1 MTEILDRE
9 GCEFRTSPRRP
20 LRLELLN
27 DVIYGF
33 TLDGFV
39 LRRGSFPREVLRRRE
54 ALVELLENVEVVAL
68 RQIRAEFLAEISD
81 LNRGGVGHDAPLEE
95 CGRGFVVC
103 QGHVGLELAPLEI
116 PGPLDCRR
124 GSGEIFGFGRQRGNV
139 VLELFD
145 LRREPGFDLLGGV
158 VEGRFV
164 EVVGLF
170 VLGREGFLLE
180 QGYEVRPEMFG

>member
-1 MTEILDRE
+1 M
-9 GCEFRTSPRRP
+9 
-20 LRLELLN
+20 RLELLN

-116 PGPLDCRR
+116 PDPLDCRR

-158 VEGRFV
+158 VKGRFV